1 MLTNFAT
8 KTRASL
14 RNFRKNNKGV
24 TAIEYGLIAVVMAA
38 FIVYAFSGPNS
49 FVQKLQGKFDAV
61 TNSVEQA
68 GSSTSGGTGGTNNG
82 TTSGTNNGTGGAG

>member
-24 TAIEYGLIAVVMAA
+24 TAIEYGLIAVVMAI
-38 FIVYAFSGPNS
+38 FIVGAFSTEGG
-49 FVQKLQGKFDAV
+49 FVQAISKKFTDLTSTITTGKAP
-61 TNSVEQA
+61 TAAAPATSVPGTQEA
-68 GSSTSGGTGGTNNG
+68 GK
-82 TTSGTNNGTGGAG
+82 

>member
-24 TAIEYGLIAVVMAA
+24 TAIEYGLIAVVMAI
-38 FIVYAFSGPNS
+38 FIVGAFSSEGG
-49 FVQKLQGKFDAV
+49 FVKAITEKFTTLTNTITDGKAPGAAAKPD
-61 TNSVEQA
+61 E
-68 GSSTSGGTGGTNNG
+68 
-82 TTSGTNNGTGGAG
+82 TTETKK

>member
-38 FIVYAFSGPNS
+38 FIVYAFSSDTS
-49 FVQKLQGKFDAV
+49 FVQKLKGKFDAV
-61 TNSVEQA
+61 TESVQA
-68 GSSTSGGTGGTNNG
+68 
-82 TTSGTNNGTGGAG
+82 AGPDAKPSEDKKDEG

>member
-38 FIVYAFSGPNS
+38 FIVYAFSSDTS
-49 FVQKLQGKFDAV
+49 FVQKLKGKFDKVAD
-61 TNSVEQA
+61 SVELA
-68 GSSTSGGTGGTNNG
+68 SPTTDSGDSNNGTSGGT
-82 TTSGTNNGTGGAG
+82 SDSGTGGAG

>member
-38 FIVYAFSGPNS
+38 FIVFAFSGNDS
-49 FVQKLQGKFDAV
+49 FVSKLKSKFSDVAGNVDKAKFDSKS
-61 TNSVEQA
+61 TS
-68 GSSTSGGTGGTNNG
+68 SSTDSGNTQTPQG
-82 TTSGTNNGTGGAG
+82 